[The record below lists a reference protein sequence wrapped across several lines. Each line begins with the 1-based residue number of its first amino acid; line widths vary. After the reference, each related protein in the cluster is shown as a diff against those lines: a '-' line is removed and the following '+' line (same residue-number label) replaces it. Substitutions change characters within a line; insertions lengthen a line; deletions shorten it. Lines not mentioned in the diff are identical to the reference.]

1 MDGVLRTRKDGR
13 GCSIC
18 YASPE
23 NVGKRRCCHI
33 MDGANMTVKKI
44 DGTNFVN
51 INGKVNGENTEISI
65 KASEEKIKTYISNLS
80 KALTNKE
87 KKGVLEALRNSNN

>member
-1 MDGVLRTRKDGR
+1 MSGVLRTRKDGR

-33 MDGANMTVKKI
+33 MDGANMAIKKI
-44 DGTNFVN
+44 NGTNFVN
-51 INGKVNGENTEISI
+51 INGKINGEDTQISI
-65 KASEEKIKTYISNLS
+65 EATEKKIKSYISNLS
-80 KALTNKE
+80 KALT
-87 KKGVLEALRNSNN
+87 KKQKDNVLEALRNGND